1 MHTKKLLALFMGLS
15 LLLSAQCGVREKAPE
30 RVLVAPGGQQQNAD
44 SYNPSISG
52 DGHYVVFQSRA
63 SDLVSDDTNGWDD
76 VFVYEL
82 ETGQTTRVS
91 VASDGTQ
98 GNGASVEASI
108 SADGSRV
115 AFGSRA
121 NNLVG
126 DDNNGRL
133 DFFVH
138 ERQTSQTT
146 YASVAAGGIKGDDI
160 FYILSISGNGRYLVF
175 QSNASNL
182 VKKDTNKREDAFIH
196 DLETGQTARV
206 SVASNGRQ
214 GKDKS
219 GFPVASYDGR
229 YVVFD
234 SSARNLVGGD
244 TNAASDVFVH
254 DRQTGQTTRVSVTTD
269 GTQGN
274 GHSTWPSI
282 SGDGQYVTFVSKASN
297 LVSGDTNGVS
307 DVFVHDRKTGQPT
320 RASTASDGTQGNGGS
335 QNPSLSFDGRYVVF
349 WSGATNLIDGDT
361 NGVWDIFVHDRETGE
376 TTRVSVASDGTQGN
390 DISRFPSISA
400 DGRYVAFESDADN
413 LVSGDTNGFS
423 DIFVHDRETGETICV
438 SIPGE

>member
-1 MHTKKLLALFMGLS
+1 
-15 LLLSAQCGVREKAPE
+15 
-30 RVLVAPGGQQQNAD
+30 
-44 SYNPSISG
+44 
-52 DGHYVVFQSRA
+52 
-63 SDLVSDDTNGWDD
+63 
-76 VFVYEL
+76 
-82 ETGQTTRVS
+82 
-91 VASDGTQ
+91 
-98 GNGASVEASI
+98 
-108 SADGSRV
+108 
-115 AFGSRA
+115 
-121 NNLVG
+121 
-126 DDNNGRL
+126 
-133 DFFVH
+133 
-138 ERQTSQTT
+138 
-146 YASVAAGGIKGDDI
+146 
-160 FYILSISGNGRYLVF
+160 
-175 QSNASNL
+175 
-182 VKKDTNKREDAFIH
+182 
-196 DLETGQTARV
+196 
-206 SVASNGRQ
+206 
-214 GKDKS
+214 
-219 GFPVASYDGR
+219 
-229 YVVFD
+229 VVFD

>member
-1 MHTKKLLALFMGLS
+1 M
-15 LLLSAQCGVREKAPE
+15 
-30 RVLVAPGGQQQNAD
+30 
-44 SYNPSISG
+44 
-52 DGHYVVFQSRA
+52 
-63 SDLVSDDTNGWDD
+63 
-76 VFVYEL
+76 
-82 ETGQTTRVS
+82 
-91 VASDGTQ
+91 
-98 GNGASVEASI
+98 EASI

-133 DFFVH
+133 GFFVH

-160 FYILSISGNGRYLVF
+160 FYILSISVNGRYLVF

-196 DLETGQTARV
+196 DLETGHTTRV

-234 SSARNLVGGD
+234 SSASNLVGGD
-244 TNAASDVFVH
+244 TNAASDILVH
-254 DRQTGQTTRVSVTTD
+254 DRQTEQTTRVSVTTD

-274 GHSTWPSI
+274 GHSTWASI
-282 SGDGQYVTFVSKASN
+282 SGDGRYVSFVSQTNN
-297 LVSGDTNGVS
+297 LVSDDTNAVH
-307 DVFVHDRKTGQPT
+307 DIFVHDRQTGETT
-320 RASTASDGTQGNGGS
+320 RVSVASNGAQGNGGS

-390 DISRFPSISA
+390 DISRLPSISA
-400 DGRYVAFESDADN
+400 DGRYVAFESDADK